1 MLSINASLENLIP
14 WWNRKHFLTL
24 YEATMVTI
32 TPPPSMRPLL
42 AVIFSIGIAFGSG
55 LKYGFDTF
63 TSHQKV
69 SILEY
74 ERLELGMS
82 MTDAEAILD
91 GGIEIRKTPT
101 ITIFTWVN
109 SDGSKIIATFENG
122 KLEDKQQ
129 FGLK

>member
-1 MLSINASLENLIP
+1 
-14 WWNRKHFLTL
+14 
-24 YEATMVTI
+24 
-32 TPPPSMRPLL
+32 
-42 AVIFSIGIAFGSG
+42 
-55 LKYGFDTF
+55 
-63 TSHQKV
+63 
-69 SILEY
+69 
-74 ERLELGMS
+74 MS